1 MRELSPTVRFAGP
14 VYPFIEFANRRG
26 KRSVRVQET
35 DETKEKRVRRT
46 VARWKK
52 DSDETERAREKDEDR
67 TSECF

>member
-35 DETKEKRVRRT
+35 DETKEKRVGGPWRDGRRT
-46 VARWKK
+46 AMMKQ
-52 DSDETERAREKDEDR
+52 RAREKDEDR